1 MTETA
6 ASKKWEEV
14 QKKAF
19 THWVNSQLIKREASI
34 EELATGFISGV
45 NLLTLVEVLSGQKIP
60 TKFTKSPKLKVH
72 KINNCFIALKFL
84 QDDLQVKGIT
94 ISAEDIVNGDRLT
107 LILGFC
113 WLMLRTFQ
121 EPAPASGGEKG
132 SSFEANLLQWVKDTL
147 VDYKDVDLSEGFRS
161 TCWSSGK
168 ALLALLDV
176 FDSNILNGKYPSID
190 AANKLSNCELALQLA
205 EEHVKLP
212 NGLIEPNEL
221 ADGSC
226 SEKNLVLYLS
236 LFYNSF
242 KEKSASNTKESLE
255 KRLKDLEEKVRFYE
269 EENLVL
275 RNLQHQLKIQ
285 EQTLTSSYSEITEEK
300 ATLLAAKEEI
310 ETQLGHLNETFQ
322 KDKSH
327 LRVRV
332 DELNEEIKVLKS
344 SADSSTTNMQN
355 EKDQLAKERDLLKE
369 ELKAAKDKLTKEKE
383 EIAAK
388 NEELSTNLRKVNKM
402 REELEEIM
410 KQQEQNQNRTITALR
425 KHLLRHVRDMQI
437 WKGYL
442 ERDREYEVEPTT
454 IISDENC
461 EKLVFSE
468 QVNELDAVLL
478 LENKRLEKLI
488 REREIEAAEVVS
500 VNIGKKKR
508 RIKKDDPLIDKI
520 DIKDVKKH
528 APVPKSARGAG
539 SSARPGPAKKV
550 KK

>member
-1 MTETA
+1 
-6 ASKKWEEV
+6 
-14 QKKAF
+14 
-19 THWVNSQLIKREASI
+19 
-34 EELATGFISGV
+34 
-45 NLLTLVEVLSGQKIP
+45 
-60 TKFTKSPKLKVH
+60 
-72 KINNCFIALKFL
+72 
-84 QDDLQVKGIT
+84 
-94 ISAEDIVNGDRLT
+94 
-107 LILGFC
+107 
-113 WLMLRTFQ
+113 MLRTFQ
-121 EPAPASGGEKG
+121 APAPASGGEKG
-132 SSFEANLLQWVKDTL
+132 GSFEANLLQWVKDTL
-147 VDYKDVDLSEGFRS
+147 VDYKDIDLSEGFKS
-161 TCWSSGK
+161 NCWSTGK

-176 FDSNILNGKYPSID
+176 FDSNILNGKYSSID
-190 AANKLSNCELALQLA
+190 SATKLTNCERALQLA

-212 NGLIEPNEL
+212 NGLLEPTEL
-221 ADGSC
+221 AEGTV

-269 EENLVL
+269 EENQTL
-275 RNLQHQLKIQ
+275 RNLQNQLKLQ
-285 EQTLTSSYSEITEEK
+285 EKTLTTSYSEVTEEK
-300 ATLLAAKEEI
+300 ATILTAKEEI
-310 ETQLGHLNETFQ
+310 ESQLGALNESF
-322 KDKSH
+322 KKEKSH

-332 DELNEEIKVLKS
+332 DELNEQIKVLKS

-355 EKDQLAKERDLLKE
+355 EKDQLTKERDLLKE
-369 ELKAAKDKLTKEKE
+369 ELKAAKDKLNKEKE
-383 EIAAK
+383 EIASK
-388 NEELSTNLRKVNKM
+388 NEELSSNLRKVNKM

-410 KQQEQNQNRTITALR
+410 KNQEQNHTRTITALR

-442 ERDREYEVEPTT
+442 ERDREYEVEPLT
-454 IISDENC
+454 IITDENC
-461 EKLVFSE
+461 EKLVFAE

-478 LENKRLEKLI
+478 KENKHLEKLI

>member
-1 MTETA
+1 MVLAPKKTWFSTSPSSTTPLRKNLPVIRKRVLKKDLKT
-6 ASKKWEEV
+6 SKK
-14 QKKAF
+14 
-19 THWVNSQLIKREASI
+19 
-34 EELATGFISGV
+34 
-45 NLLTLVEVLSGQKIP
+45 
-60 TKFTKSPKLKVH
+60 
-72 KINNCFIALKFL
+72 
-84 QDDLQVKGIT
+84 
-94 ISAEDIVNGDRLT
+94 
-107 LILGFC
+107 
-113 WLMLRTFQ
+113 
-121 EPAPASGGEKG
+121 
-132 SSFEANLLQWVKDTL
+132 
-147 VDYKDVDLSEGFRS
+147 
-161 TCWSSGK
+161 
-168 ALLALLDV
+168 
-176 FDSNILNGKYPSID
+176 
-190 AANKLSNCELALQLA
+190 
-205 EEHVKLP
+205 
-212 NGLIEPNEL
+212 
-221 ADGSC
+221 
-226 SEKNLVLYLS
+226 
-236 LFYNSF
+236 
-242 KEKSASNTKESLE
+242 
-255 KRLKDLEEKVRFYE
+255 KVRFYE

-410 KQQEQNQNRTITALR
+410 KQQEHNQSRTITALR

-442 ERDREYEVEPTT
+442 ERGREYEVDPITV
-454 IISDENC
+454 ISDENC
-461 EKLVFSE
+461 EKLEFAH
-468 QVNELDAVLL
+468 QVKELDITLL
-478 LENKRLEKLI
+478 SENKRLEKLI

-520 DIKDVKKH
+520 DINKVDKDSKVKKPTSS
-528 APVPKSARGAG
+528 APKSARGAV
-539 SSARPGPAKKV
+539 ARPPKKT